1 MKASRHIRLVFTL
14 MLTLALA
21 LPRVEAAVSE
31 NRDTTRIDTLAAEA
45 AQSVEKVDA
54 DAAKETAAENK
65 SEEAIDVKGIVLGH
79 LADSYEWHITTW
91 GHTHITIPLPV
102 IVHGSDGQWH
112 LFSSSHLSH
121 GESYEGFY
129 IAQSGEHEGKIVE
142 LNAQGEEVRPLDL
155 SITKT
160 VLALLINSTLLVLII
175 LGTARWYKKRT
186 ARTAAP
192 GGFVGLMEMAIMMIH
207 DDLIKSCVGK
217 DYKRYAPYL
226 LTAFF
231 FILIN
236 NLMGLIPIFP
246 GGANVTGNI
255 AITFL
260 LALATFLMTNLFGSR
275 EYWKEVFWPEVPT
288 WLKCP
293 VPMMPLIEFVGL
305 FTKPFALMIRLFANM
320 MAGHAVILSLTC
332 LVFVT
337 ASMGAAINGT
347 MTVVSVIFCIFM
359 NMLELLVAFIQA
371 YVFTMLS
378 AVFIGLSRV
387 ESHHKKG
394 GDRSLITF

>member
-54 DAAKETAAENK
+54 DATKETAAENK

-387 ESHHKKG
+387 ESHHKKEE
-394 GDRSLITF
+394 TEA

>member
-45 AQSVEKVDA
+45 AQSVEQVDA

-142 LNAQGEEVRPLDL
+142 LNAQGEEVRP
-155 SITKT
+155 
-160 VLALLINSTLLVLII
+160 
-175 LGTARWYKKRT
+175 
-186 ARTAAP
+186 
-192 GGFVGLMEMAIMMIH
+192 
-207 DDLIKSCVGK
+207 
-217 DYKRYAPYL
+217 
-226 LTAFF
+226 
-231 FILIN
+231 
-236 NLMGLIPIFP
+236 
-246 GGANVTGNI
+246 
-255 AITFL
+255 
-260 LALATFLMTNLFGSR
+260 
-275 EYWKEVFWPEVPT
+275 
-288 WLKCP
+288 
-293 VPMMPLIEFVGL
+293 
-305 FTKPFALMIRLFANM
+305 
-320 MAGHAVILSLTC
+320 
-332 LVFVT
+332 
-337 ASMGAAINGT
+337 
-347 MTVVSVIFCIFM
+347 
-359 NMLELLVAFIQA
+359 
-371 YVFTMLS
+371 
-378 AVFIGLSRV
+378 
-387 ESHHKKG
+387 
-394 GDRSLITF
+394 

>member
-14 MLTLALA
+14 MLTFALA

-45 AQSVEKVDA
+45 AQSVEQVDA

-207 DDLIKSCVGK
+207 DDLINSCVGK

-387 ESHHKKG
+387 ESHHKKEE
-394 GDRSLITF
+394 TEA